1 VSAHSPRPPV
11 ACSSVNHFISDVVDL
26 RDAVAQGSAWN
37 TGRAVGAPVGEHPGE
52 ASLTRVE
59 KAEGPRNVTE
69 RDTSLVEVG
78 RRSLLTQRFSK
89 TVLGLGIVAVL
100 GAVPVQKLLPSS
112 GVEAVVNARVVTLS
126 AQIDG
131 VVQAGPSLL
140 EVGTSFGRGDVLLN
154 ITNERADRS
163 HADDLAREIQ
173 RLTDERPGIVER
185 LADARMRLVDLTEQ
199 MRIFTEARTLQL
211 EARQDELRAELAAA
225 QARNEEANTTLE
237 RFATLAGKGWT
248 SRAQLNQ
255 AQRDGSIAE
264 KSQAAAQ
271 KRLEAV
277 GVELAAAQRGVF
289 VGVGSGDRPRYM
301 QRTDQLEQQISNLA
315 GTLAERDQRLVRLNE
330 QLAAER
336 SRYRLVAAADMA
348 APAKGRI
355 WETPV
360 SPGQQVHRG
369 QEVLRV
375 LYCDRPLITA
385 LVSEP
390 VYNQLQVGSAAR
402 FLPRGDQQELVGR
415 VIRLSRVSP
424 SNLAI
429 QPSAAPRESY
439 HVAVSVPK
447 LADGEGCLVGRTGR
461 LRFDNSPSEIAPVA
475 EGQHTS
481 IT

>member
-1 VSAHSPRPPV
+1 
-11 ACSSVNHFISDVVDL
+11 
-26 RDAVAQGSAWN
+26 
-37 TGRAVGAPVGEHPGE
+37 
-52 ASLTRVE
+52 LTRIAR
-59 KAEGPRNVTE
+59 KAESPSNATE
-69 RDTSLVEVG
+69 RDTTQVEVCRG
-78 RRSLLTQRFSK
+78 PRLTRRFSK
-89 TVLGLGIVAVL
+89 TVLGLGMVAVL
-100 GAVPVQKLLPSS
+100 GAVPAQKLLPSS
-112 GVEAVVNARVVTLS
+112 SVEAVVNARVVTLS

-131 VVQAGPSLL
+131 EVQAGPSLP
-140 EVGTSFGRGDVLLN
+140 EIGTSFARGDVLLH

-163 HADDLAREIQ
+163 RADDLAREIQ
-173 RLTDERPGIVER
+173 RLTHERPGIAAR

-255 AQRDGSIAE
+255 ALRDGSIAE

-289 VGVGSGDRPRYM
+289 VGISSGDRPRYM

-315 GTLAERDQRLVRLNE
+315 ETLAERDQRLVRLNE
-330 QLAAER
+330 ELAAER
-336 SRYRLVAAADMA
+336 ARYRVLAAADMA

-369 QEVLRV
+369 QDVLRV

-385 LVSEP
+385 IVSES
-390 VYNQLQVGSAAR
+390 VYNQLQVGSPAH
-402 FLPRGDQQELVGR
+402 FLPRGDQQELAGR

-429 QPSAAPRESY
+429 QPSAATRESY
-439 HVAVSVPK
+439 HVAVFVPK
-447 LADGEGCLVGRTGR
+447 LADGEDCLVGRTGR
-461 LRFDNSPSEIAPVA
+461 LKFDDRPPEIAPVA
-475 EGQHTS
+475 EGQHSPT
-481 IT
+481 T

>member
-1 VSAHSPRPPV
+1 VR
-11 ACSSVNHFISDVVDL
+11 
-26 RDAVAQGSAWN
+26 
-37 TGRAVGAPVGEHPGE
+37 T
-52 ASLTRVE
+52 
-59 KAEGPRNVTE
+59 
-69 RDTSLVEVG
+69 
-78 RRSLLTQRFSK
+78 
-89 TVLGLGIVAVL
+89 
-100 GAVPVQKLLPSS
+100 
-112 GVEAVVNARVVTLS
+112 
-126 AQIDG
+126 
-131 VVQAGPSLL
+131 GPSVL
-140 EVGTSFGRGDVLLN
+140 EIGTSFARGDVLLH
-154 ITNERADRS
+154 ITNAHADRS
-163 HADDLAREIQ
+163 RADDLAREIQ
-173 RLTDERPGIVER
+173 RLTDERPGIEAR

-237 RFATLAGKGWT
+237 RSATLAGKGWT

-289 VGVGSGDRPRYM
+289 VGIGSNDRPRYM

-336 SRYRLVAAADMA
+336 VRYTLLAAADMA

-355 WETPV
+355 WEMPV

-375 LYCDRPLITA
+375 HYCDRPLVTA
-385 LVSEP
+385 LVSES

-402 FLPRGDQQELVGR
+402 FLPRGDQQELAGR
-415 VIRLSRVSP
+415 VTRLSRVSP

-429 QPSAAPRESY
+429 QPSAAIRESY

-447 LADGEGCLVGRTGR
+447 LADGKTAWLAALGV
-461 LRFDNSPSEIAPVA
+461 
-475 EGQHTS
+475 
-481 IT
+481 

>member
-1 VSAHSPRPPV
+1 VYP
-11 ACSSVNHFISDVVDL
+11 
-26 RDAVAQGSAWN
+26 
-37 TGRAVGAPVGEHPGE
+37 HPGE
-52 ASLTRVE
+52 APLTRIAQ
-59 KAEGPRNVTE
+59 KAKGSSDATE
-69 RDTSLVEVG
+69 CGTKQVEVCRG
-78 RRSLLTQRFSK
+78 SLLAQRFSK
-89 TVLGLGIVAVL
+89 TVLGLGMVAAL
-100 GAVPVQKLLPSS
+100 GTFPVQKLLPRS
-112 GVEAVVNARVVTLS
+112 GVEAVVNADIVTLS

-131 VVQAGPSLL
+131 EVQTGPSIL
-140 EVGTSFGRGDVLLN
+140 EIGTSFARGDVLLH

-163 HADDLAREIQ
+163 RADDLASEIQ
-173 RLTDERPGIVER
+173 RLTDDRPGIEAR
-185 LADARMRLVDLTEQ
+185 LADARMRLADLTEQ
-199 MRIFTEARTLQL
+199 MRIFKEARTLQL

-271 KRLEAV
+271 KRLDAV

-289 VGVGSGDRPRYM
+289 VGLGSGDRPRYM
-301 QRTDQLEQQISNLA
+301 QRTDQLEQQVSNLVE
-315 GTLAERDQRLVRLNE
+315 TLAERDQRLARLNE
-330 QLAAER
+330 RLAGERARYGLLAAAK
-336 SRYRLVAAADMA
+336 VA

-385 LVSEP
+385 FVSER
-390 VYNQLQVGSAAR
+390 VYDQLQVGSPAR
-402 FLPRGDQQELVGR
+402 FLPRGDQQELAGR

-429 QPSAAPRESY
+429 QPPAATKEAY

-447 LADGEGCLVGRTGR
+447 LDGEDCLVGRTGR
-461 LRFDNSPSEIAPVA
+461 LEFDDGLTESAAAKADGPR
-475 EGQHTS
+475 GTL
-481 IT
+481 

>member
-1 VSAHSPRPPV
+1 
-11 ACSSVNHFISDVVDL
+11 
-26 RDAVAQGSAWN
+26 
-37 TGRAVGAPVGEHPGE
+37 
-52 ASLTRVE
+52 LTRIAQ
-59 KAEGPRNVTE
+59 KAGGPPNATE
-69 RDTSLVEVG
+69 RDTAQVEV
-78 RRSLLTQRFSK
+78 RRASLLTQRFSK
-89 TVLGLGIVAVL
+89 TVLGVGMVAVL
-100 GAVPVQKLLPSS
+100 GAVPVQKLLTTSD
-112 GVEAVVNARVVTLS
+112 VEAVVNARLVTLS

-131 VVQAGPSLL
+131 EVQAGPSIL
-140 EVGTSFGRGDVLLN
+140 EIGTSFDRGEVLLH

-163 HADDLAREIQ
+163 RADDLAREIQ
-173 RLTDERPGIVER
+173 RLTDERPGIEAR
-185 LADARMRLVDLTEQ
+185 LADARMRLADLTEQ
-199 MRIFTEARTLQL
+199 MRIFQEARTLQL

-289 VGVGSGDRPRYM
+289 VGIGTGDRPRYM
-301 QRTDQLEQQISNLA
+301 QRTDQLEQQISNLTE
-315 GTLAERDQRLVRLNE
+315 TLAERNQRLARLND
-330 QLAAER
+330 QLAGER
-336 SRYRLVAAADMA
+336 ARYGLLAAAEVA

-355 WETPV
+355 WGTPV

-385 LVSEP
+385 LVSESI
-390 VYNQLQVGSAAR
+390 YNQLRVGSPAR
-402 FLPRGDQQELVGR
+402 FLPRGDQQELAGR

-424 SNLAI
+424 SHLAI
-429 QPSAAPRESY
+429 RPSAPTREAY

-447 LADGEGCLVGRTGR
+447 LADGEGCVVGRTGR
-461 LRFDNSPSEIAPVA
+461 LKFDDGPSEIAPLA
-475 EGQHTS
+475 EGQHSPLT
-481 IT
+481 

>member
-1 VSAHSPRPPV
+1 LAR
-11 ACSSVNHFISDVVDL
+11 I
-26 RDAVAQGSAWN
+26 AQ
-37 TGRAVGAPVGEHPGE
+37 
-52 ASLTRVE
+52 
-59 KAEGPRNVTE
+59 KEGPFNATE
-69 RDTSLVEVG
+69 RDSTPVEAG
-78 RRSLLTQRFSK
+78 RGSLLTQRFSRM
-89 TVLGLGIVAVL
+89 VFGLGMVALL
-100 GAVPVQKLLPSS
+100 GAVPVQRLLPNS
-112 GVEAVVNARVVTLS
+112 GVEAVVNAGVVTLS

-131 VVQAGPSLL
+131 EVQTGPSIL
-140 EVGTSFGRGDVLLN
+140 EIGTSFARGDVLLR

-163 HADDLAREIQ
+163 RTDDLAREIQ
-173 RLTDERPGIVER
+173 RLTDERPGIAAR
-185 LADARMRLVDLTEQ
+185 LDDARMRLVDLTEQ

-289 VGVGSGDRPRYM
+289 VGIGSNDRPRYM

-315 GTLAERDQRLVRLNE
+315 GTLAERDQRLVRLHE

-336 SRYRLVAAADMA
+336 TRYGLLGAAEMA
-348 APAKGRI
+348 APAKGRV

-360 SPGQQVHRG
+360 SPGQKVHRG

-375 LYCDRPLITA
+375 FYCDRPLITA
-385 LVSEP
+385 LVSES
-390 VYNQLQVGSAAR
+390 VYNQLQVGSPAR
-402 FLPRGDQQELVGR
+402 FLPRGDQQGLAGR
-415 VIRLSRVSP
+415 VIRLSRGSP

-429 QPSAAPRESY
+429 QPPAATRESY

-447 LADGEGCLVGRTGR
+447 LADGEGCLVGRIGR
-461 LRFDNSPSEIAPVA
+461 LKFDDGPTEIAPMA
-475 EGQHTS
+475 EVQHSSST
-481 IT
+481 